1 MRSSPI
7 VFFVIISII
16 ISLLDTYIY
25 YGIKK
30 LVRDLNPK
38 IVIGVK
44 IAFWFVTIIAVT
56 GIGAV
61 MMFRSFIPTDSA
73 TGWFHFI
80 SGFFMLFY
88 VPKLIFF
95 VFNLLDDIIFGIRYL
110 WNKIKHRPQIS
121 SSAPTIT
128 RRKFLNTTGIIFAA
142 IPFVSLF
149 YGIVKGRFNFTVR
162 NIKIGFDNLPTKFS
176 GVKILQIS
184 DFHLGSFVNNREEVE
199 EAVNLINEQN
209 ADYVLFTGDMVNNV
223 SGEAEDFKDML
234 LKIKAKKGKYSILG
248 NHDYGDYVR
257 WNSPA
262 EKTQN
267 LDNLKHLQRE
277 AGFDLLLD
285 ESRVLEIENER
296 IEIVGV
302 ENWGLRP
309 FPQYGNLE
317 KALNRT
323 QSDTFKIL
331 LTHDPTHW
339 DAQVTDTDIDLTL
352 SGHTHGAQFGVEIPG
367 WRWSPANLRYEQ
379 WGGLYDK
386 TNNNGRK
393 QYIYVNTGIGFIGFP
408 GRIGMPPE
416 ITVFELYNNK
426 DLV

>member
-1 MRSSPI
+1 MRSNPI
-7 VFFVIISII
+7 VFFLIVTLIIG
-16 ISLLDTYIY
+16 LLDTYIY

-30 LVRDLNPK
+30 VVRDLNPK
-38 IVIGVK
+38 LVIGVK
-44 IAFWFVTIIAVT
+44 IAFWLVTIIAVT
-56 GIGAV
+56 GIGAI
-61 MMFRSFIPTDSA
+61 MLLRSYLPTDSA
-73 TGWFHFI
+73 TGWFHFV

-88 VPKLIFF
+88 VPKLIFL
-95 VFNLLDDIIFGIRYL
+95 VFNILDDLIFGIRYL
-110 WNKIKHRPQIS
+110 WNKIKHKPQIS
-121 SSAPTIT
+121 SNAPTIT

-142 IPFVSLF
+142 IPFASLF
-149 YGIVKGRFNFTVR
+149 YGIVKGKFDFTVR
-162 NIKIGFDNLPTKFS
+162 NIKIGFDNLPQSFS
-176 GVKILQIS
+176 GIKILQIS

-199 EAVNLINEQN
+199 EAVKLVNEQN
-209 ADYVLFTGDMVNNV
+209 ADYVVFTGDIVNNV
-223 SGEAEDFKDML
+223 SAEAESFKDL
-234 LKIKAKKGKYSILG
+234 LKNIKSKRGKFSVLG

-262 EKTQN
+262 EKAQN
-267 LDNLKHLQRE
+267 LDKLKSIQRE

-285 ESRVLEIENER
+285 ENRSIVIDDDK

-317 KALNRT
+317 KALNGT

-331 LTHDPTHW
+331 LSHDPTHW
-339 DAQVTDTDIDLTL
+339 DAQVRDTDINLTL

-379 WGGLYDK
+379 WGGLYNK
-386 TNNNGRK
+386 TNKNGKK

-426 DLV
+426 GLV